1 MRIFDETKTQELTF
15 DQCDLNL
22 GALFNDLIQNEDG
35 VEEIQ
40 VYKPF
45 TATQL
50 LQMEKSNLE
59 NWFNTDYKE
68 LFEKCKR
75 KIDLGLNLRD
85 GTSPQERLNA
95 LYAEAES
102 KADRIHVLKG
112 LIAEAE

>member
-1 MRIFDETKTQELTF
+1 MDFF
-15 DQCDLNL
+15 FFYLNGKL
-22 GALFNDLIQNEDG
+22 
-35 VEEIQ
+35 
-40 VYKPF
+40 
-45 TATQL
+45 
-50 LQMEKSNLE
+50 
-59 NWFNTDYKE
+59 